1 MAAAAGELTQKAI
14 NFGEI
19 VLDPTLM
26 PRIETLVREN
36 YGANPGCVLHEHW
49 EKSNKKDY
57 ERALKKRRLEALHW
71 IGDGYPKKTSFVNP
85 NPDVAGLARRFKNTD
100 TLDVQSGLYQFYEII
115 KHYNSQGIDL
125 LNLEKVKIV
134 EVGGGYGR
142 LAMFFLAYFGSRCHY
157 VSVDFVPT
165 SLTFAPQ
172 VIRQAFP
179 ELQVADTITL
189 ASNKEISLGD
199 FNFVSLPTWE
209 IGRLGPQQYSLGIN
223 IHSFQEMKKTSFA
236 FYIEQFHRLLASRS
250 LLYTINNPP
259 DNSPPELYTR
269 TEALWRRGL
278 RRLTGWPKR
287 RVHPRFEDHSWYGFE
302 QWFTEISSKVLPYGS
317 DWVRI
322 SGIPTLERAFVKR

>member
-165 SLTFAPQ
+165 
-172 VIRQAFP
+172 
-179 ELQVADTITL
+179 
-189 ASNKEISLGD
+189 
-199 FNFVSLPTWE
+199 
-209 IGRLGPQQYSLGIN
+209 
-223 IHSFQEMKKTSFA
+223 
-236 FYIEQFHRLLASRS
+236 
-250 LLYTINNPP
+250 
-259 DNSPPELYTR
+259 
-269 TEALWRRGL
+269 
-278 RRLTGWPKR
+278 
-287 RVHPRFEDHSWYGFE
+287 
-302 QWFTEISSKVLPYGS
+302 
-317 DWVRI
+317 
-322 SGIPTLERAFVKR
+322 